1 MGHQWRGSCVIAL
14 DALAN
19 GSHLRRSVETLIPAE
34 DAGFVAAMATRW
46 ARRAHDA
53 ASNVVETDPE
63 MAALIYDAA
72 FKRCK
77 SIVRREVG
85 ADNDAAGVEAALRLC
100 SSVYSS
106 WVIYSGGQW

>member
-1 MGHQWRGSCVIAL
+1 MIAL

-85 ADNDAAGVEAALRLC
+85 ADTDAAGLAAALQLC
-100 SSVYSS
+100 SAVFHRC
-106 WVIYSGGQW
+106 VFLAGGRR